1 MRVGQKIS
9 DAELVRKTLA
19 GDDNAFAMLESR
31 YNARL
36 HSYAFSKT
44 GNREDAQDIVQ
55 EAFFEAYQGLQK
67 LERPEKFT
75 GWIYVIA
82 SRLITKA
89 NRKRE
94 KQVECISLSHGDDTA
109 DLIECAAAMAHR
121 RVEQNADI
129 TDLLD
134 ELEIAIDRLPDS
146 LREPLRLRNADMSYQ
161 EIAQAMGIT
170 ENAVKRRLARAR
182 KKLADFFED
191 NPSES
196 NYSDSPGN
204 SN

>member
-1 MRVGQKIS
+1 MRVEQKIS

-19 GDDNAFAMLESR
+19 GDDSAFATLESR

-36 HSYAFSKT
+36 LSYAINKT

-67 LERPEKFT
+67 LEQPEKFT

-89 NRKRE
+89 YRKRE
-94 KQVECISLSHGDDTA
+94 KQVGCIPLSHGDDTA
-109 DLIECAAAMAHR
+109 DLIEGAAAMAHR

-146 LREPLRLRNADMSYQ
+146 LREPLRLRNAGMSYK
-161 EIAQAMGIT
+161 EIAQDLDIT

-182 KKLADFFED
+182 QKLAALVGG
-191 NPSES
+191 NPP
-196 NYSDSPGN
+196 D
-204 SN
+204 